1 MQVSSKTIM
10 AAVFLGASVMGAGC
24 ENGMY
29 DFECNEITESDYVAL
44 TLNVGIPSQAEL
56 NGAANFYNFPET
68 DLCLD
73 PSGSVKYR
81 GLTAFDKSLYNGS
94 QSDAL
99 VI

>member
-1 MQVSSKTIM
+1 MQVSAKTIM

-29 DFECNEITESDYVAL
+29 DFECEEITDSDYLAL
-44 TLNVGIPSQAEL
+44 STNMGIPTQAKL
-56 NGAANFYNFPET
+56 NGIANFYVFPET

-81 GLTAFDKSLYNGS
+81 GLTAFDKSLYDGS
-94 QSDAL
+94 KSDAW